1 MSTRCDFDVIVVGAG
16 PTGLLL
22 ASELQ
27 RHGISVGL
35 LERRAD
41 PWPGTRAIGV
51 HAPVL
56 AALEA
61 SSATERILS
70 EATRVTRGIARSGER
85 TLGEVRFNRLRT
97 RFPFV
102 ATVPQAVT
110 EAAVATG
117 GPDPLR
123 GRVVVS
129 LAEEGDR
136 VIVTHTPAAAVS
148 LAGSTPSAPPPDTAA
163 TGELT
168 ARAVVVAAGA
178 SGRGLVSGLMRVAAT
193 EYPDRYLMADIA
205 GATAQPADT
214 AVIHL
219 DQAGVLESFPLP
231 HGGRRL
237 VAWDAGIAAAGTA
250 LARQK
255 LSSPGKAALAAAG
268 PDGGADDLT
277 GRLRRAVA
285 SRTGDEGLASL
296 VSHASSFGIRRVLL
310 LRMRAGRILAIGNTA
325 HEVSP
330 IGGQGMNLGLLDAAT
345 LAPVLSRCLSGDA
358 TTRELDRWERTRLAS
373 ARTAARVAHLNTSLG
388 RPRSAFAHSASTR
401 LLGGVL
407 GSPLERVAARAYAM
421 GFDRDAAITP
431 RGPR

>member
-16 PTGLLL
+16 PTGLLV

-61 SSATERILS
+61 SGATERILS

-136 VIVTHTPAAAVS
+136 VVVTHTPAAAVS
-148 LAGSTPSAPPPDTAA
+148 LAGSTPAAPPPDTAA

-193 EYPDRYLMADIA
+193 EYPDRYLMADVA

-237 VAWDAGIAAAGTA
+237 VAWDAGIAAAGIA

-255 LSSPGKAALAAAG
+255 RSSPGHAALAAAG

-277 GRLRRAVA
+277 GRLRSTVA

-310 LRMRAGRILAIGNTA
+310 RRMRAGRILAIGDTA

-345 LAPVLSRCLSGDA
+345 LAPVLSRCLSGGA

-373 ARTAARVAHLNTSLG
+373 ARTAARLAHLNTSLG

-421 GFDRDAAITP
+421 GFDRDAATTP

>member
-1 MSTRCDFDVIVVGAG
+1 MSAACDFDVIVVGAG

-22 ASELQ
+22 ARELQ
-27 RHGISVGL
+27 RHGIDVAL

-41 PWPGTRAIGV
+41 PWTGTRAIGV

-56 AALEA
+56 AALE
-61 SSATERILS
+61 SSGATERILA

-85 TLGEVRFNRLRT
+85 TLGEVRFDRLRT

-110 EAAVATG
+110 EAAISVGAPPAMRATRVVAIAEAS
-117 GPDPLR
+117 
-123 GRVVVS
+123 GRVT
-129 LAEEGDR
+129 
-136 VIVTHTPAAAVS
+136 VTVDADGTR
-148 LAGSTPSAPPPDTAA
+148 
-163 TGELT
+163 ELT

-178 SGRGLVSGLMRVAAT
+178 SGRSLVSGLMRVDAT
-193 EYPDRYLMADIA
+193 EYPDRYLMADVA
-205 GATAQPADT
+205 GATAQAADT

-219 DQAGVLESFPLP
+219 DQTGVLESFPLP

-237 VAWDAGIAAAGTA
+237 VAWDTGTATAGTA
-250 LARQK
+250 AGRQM
-255 LSSPGKAALAAAG
+255 LSSTGHAAQDAAG
-268 PDGGADDLT
+268 PNRSENDLT
-277 GRLRRAVA
+277 ERLRLAVE

-310 LRMRAGRILAIGNTA
+310 RRMRAGRILAIGDAA

-345 LAPVLSRCLSGDA
+345 LAPALARCLRGDA
-358 TTRELDRWERTRLAS
+358 TTRELDLWERTRLTS
-373 ARTAARVAHLNTSLG
+373 ARTAARLAHLNTSLG
-388 RPRSAFAHSASTR
+388 RPRSALSHSGATR
-401 LLGGVL
+401 LLGAVL
-407 GSPLERVAARAYAM
+407 GSPLERIAARAYAM
-421 GFDRDAAITP
+421 GFDRAAVSTP

>member
-61 SSATERILS
+61 SGATERILS

-136 VIVTHTPAAAVS
+136 VVVTHTPAAAVS
-148 LAGSTPSAPPPDTAA
+148 LAGSTPGAPPPGTAA

-219 DQAGVLESFPLP
+219 DQGGVLESFPLP

-237 VAWDAGIAAAGTA
+237 VAWDAGTAAAGTA
-250 LARQK
+250 AARRK
-255 LSSPGKAALAAAG
+255 NDSTGHAALAAAG
-268 PDGGADDLT
+268 PDGCADDLT
-277 GRLRRAVA
+277 ERLRRAVA
-285 SRTGDEGLASL
+285 SRAGDEGLASL

-310 LRMRAGRILAIGNTA
+310 RRMRAGRILAIGDTA

-330 IGGQGMNLGLLDAAT
+330 IGGQGMNLGLLDAVT
-345 LAPVLSRCLSGDA
+345 LAPVLARCLSGRA

-373 ARTAARVAHLNTSLG
+373 ARTAARLAHLNTSLG

-421 GFDRDAAITP
+421 GFDRDAATTP

>member
-1 MSTRCDFDVIVVGAG
+1 
-16 PTGLLL
+16 
-22 ASELQ
+22 
-27 RHGISVGL
+27 
-35 LERRAD
+35 
-41 PWPGTRAIGV
+41 
-51 HAPVL
+51 
-56 AALEA
+56 
-61 SSATERILS
+61 
-70 EATRVTRGIARSGER
+70 
-85 TLGEVRFNRLRT
+85 
-97 RFPFV
+97 
-102 ATVPQAVT
+102 
-110 EAAVATG
+110 
-117 GPDPLR
+117 
-123 GRVVVS
+123 
-129 LAEEGDR
+129 
-136 VIVTHTPAAAVS
+136 
-148 LAGSTPSAPPPDTAA
+148 
-163 TGELT
+163 
-168 ARAVVVAAGA
+168 
-178 SGRGLVSGLMRVAAT
+178 
-193 EYPDRYLMADIA
+193 
-205 GATAQPADT
+205 
-214 AVIHL
+214 
-219 DQAGVLESFPLP
+219 LP

-255 LSSPGKAALAAAG
+255 LSSPGHAALAAAG

-285 SRTGDEGLASL
+285 SRTGDGGLASL

-310 LRMRAGRILAIGNTA
+310 LRMRAGRILAIGDTA

-373 ARTAARVAHLNTSLG
+373 ARTAARLAHLNTSLG

>member
-1 MSTRCDFDVIVVGAG
+1 MTAAYDFEVIVVGAG

-61 SSATERILS
+61 SGATERILA
-70 EATRVTRGIARSGER
+70 EATRVSRGIARSGER
-85 TLGEVRFNRLRT
+85 TLGIVSFDRLRA

-110 EAAVATG
+110 EAAVSVGAPPAMRAT
-117 GPDPLR
+117 R
-123 GRVVVS
+123 VVAISEASGRVT
-129 LAEEGDR
+129 
-136 VIVTHTPAAAVS
+136 VTVDANGTR
-148 LAGSTPSAPPPDTAA
+148 D
-163 TGELT
+163 LT
-168 ARAVVVAAGA
+168 ARTLVVAAGA
-178 SGRGLVSGLMRVAAT
+178 SGRSLVRGLMRVDAT
-193 EYPDRYLMADIA
+193 EYPDRYLMADVA
-205 GATAQPADT
+205 GATAQAADT

-219 DQAGVLESFPLP
+219 DHTGVLESFPLP

-237 VAWDAGIAAAGTA
+237 VAWDAGSPAGGAAAG
-250 LARQK
+250 RQK
-255 LSSPGKAALAAAG
+255 LSSTGHSGHDAVG
-268 PDGGADDLT
+268 PNRSENDLT
-277 GRLRRAVA
+277 ERLRLAVA

-296 VSHASSFGIRRVLL
+296 ITQATSFGIRSVLL
-310 LRMRAGRILAIGNTA
+310 RRMRAGRIIAIGDTA

-330 IGGQGMNLGLLDAAT
+330 IGGQGMNLGLLDAAS
-345 LAPVLSRCLSGDA
+345 LAPVLARCLRGDA
-358 TTRELDRWERTRLAS
+358 TTRELDHWERGRLAS
-373 ARTAARVAHLNTSLG
+373 ARTAARLAHLNTSLG
-388 RPRSAFAHSASTR
+388 RPRSPLSHRTTTL
-401 LLGGVL
+401 LLGAVL
-407 GSPLERVAARAYAM
+407 GGPLERVAARAYAM
-421 GFDRDAAITP
+421 GFDRDAAATP

>member
-61 SSATERILS
+61 SGATERILS

-129 LAEEGDR
+129 LAEAGDR
-136 VIVTHTPAAAVS
+136 VVVTHTPAAAVS
-148 LAGSTPSAPPPDTAA
+148 LAGSSPGAPPPDTAA

-205 GATAQPADT
+205 GATARPADT

-255 LSSPGKAALAAAG
+255 LSSPGNAALAAAG

-310 LRMRAGRILAIGNTA
+310 LRMRAGRILAIGDTA

-373 ARTAARVAHLNTSLG
+373 ARTAARLAHLNTSLG